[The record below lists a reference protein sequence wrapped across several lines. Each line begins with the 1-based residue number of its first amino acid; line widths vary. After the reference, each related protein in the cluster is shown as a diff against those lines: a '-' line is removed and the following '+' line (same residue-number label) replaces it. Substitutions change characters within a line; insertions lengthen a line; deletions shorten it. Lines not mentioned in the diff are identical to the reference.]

1 MAQKEKPKETLLGKF
16 ILYSIMIFVLVLLY
30 VAYLITSNAAD
41 AFWEK
46 NLMTN
51 GPWGGQ
57 SVWASEEG
65 DLWIISEEE
74 NELHRLSAYMKT
86 EDGWD
91 QVSMRLN
98 KSGRTVTVGILESNT
113 QLIVDDS
120 ELFTCSA
127 ELRGGAL
134 VLSDFAETA
143 LRPFVGE
150 RESITLTKYDY
161 AEWIGMLPFAHT
173 PQ

>member
-1 MAQKEKPKETLLGKF
+1 
-16 ILYSIMIFVLVLLY
+16 
-30 VAYLITSNAAD
+30 
-41 AFWEK
+41 
-46 NLMTN
+46 
-51 GPWGGQ
+51 
-57 SVWASEEG
+57 
-65 DLWIISEEE
+65 
-74 NELHRLSAYMKT
+74 MKT

-91 QVSMRLN
+91 EVSMRLN
-98 KSGRTVTVGILESNT
+98 KSDRTATVGIFEGNA
-113 QLIVDDS
+113 QLLVDDS

-127 ELRGGAL
+127 ELRGGKL
-134 VLSDFAETA
+134 VLSDFAETS

>member
-1 MAQKEKPKETLLGKF
+1 MTQKEKPKETLLGKF

-30 VAYLITSNAAD
+30 VAYLMTSHAAAD
-41 AFWEK
+41 FWEK

-74 NELHRLSAYMKT
+74 NGLHLVSVYMKT

-91 QVSMRLN
+91 EVSMRLN
-98 KSGRTVTVGILESNT
+98 KSDRTATVGIHESNT

-127 ELRGGAL
+127 ELKSGAL

-150 RESITLTKYDY
+150 RESITLIRYDY
-161 AEWIGMLPFAHT
+161 AEKIDLLPFVLE